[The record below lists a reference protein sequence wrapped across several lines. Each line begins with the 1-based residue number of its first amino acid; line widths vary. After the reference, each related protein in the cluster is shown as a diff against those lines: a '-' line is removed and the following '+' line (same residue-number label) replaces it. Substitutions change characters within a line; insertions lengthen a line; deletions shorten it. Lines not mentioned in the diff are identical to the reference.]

1 MSNMKVT
8 LKAKLG
14 RGEFY
19 WVAEVNADS
28 EDEAIV
34 VAENL
39 FVAELEKSQ
48 DWEFT
53 DFEVET

>member
-1 MSNMKVT
+1 MAKMKVT

-19 WVAEVNADS
+19 WVADVHADS

-39 FVAELEKSQ
+39 FMAEMEKSQ
-48 DWEFT
+48 EWEFT
-53 DFEVET
+53 DFEVDA